1 VDSDIPL
8 KVAFRVRA
16 RDLLPLTGDRG
27 ARVVSA
33 LTYVLPA
40 VERTVGLVLRLR
52 RGDDEYLRHLE
63 FQTSHRGDV
72 ASRCFEYASRLALRF
87 RLPVL
92 TTVLYLRSGPR
103 GDLVYRHRVGG
114 RVVNE
119 WRFDVVRLW
128 KESPERLLALGP
140 GGAALVPLSSTASLP
155 VIAEASRKIRREAPE
170 GQQVDLLA
178 ILQVFAEGRYTARQL
193 ARVIPEEVAMDSVLF
208 DKVRVKA
215 QAEGRAQEAR
225 QMCVEMAKALHPAVA
240 SRLIPAIEACS
251 NLTRLRRWALRAPGV
266 SDAEFARLVIGRSG
280 STRRRAPRPARKA
293 VRASR

>member
-1 VDSDIPL
+1 
-8 KVAFRVRA
+8 
-16 RDLLPLTGDRG
+16 
-27 ARVVSA
+27 
-33 LTYVLPA
+33 
-40 VERTVGLVLRLR
+40 
-52 RGDDEYLRHLE
+52 
-63 FQTSHRGDV
+63 
-72 ASRCFEYASRLALRF
+72 
-87 RLPVL
+87 
-92 TTVLYLRSGPR
+92 
-103 GDLVYRHRVGG
+103 
-114 RVVNE
+114 VNE

-155 VIAEASRKIRREAPE
+155 VIAEASRRIRREAPE

-208 DKVRVKA
+208 EKVAVRA
-215 QAEGRAQEAR
+215 RAEGLAKGLAKGRTQEAR

-251 NLTRLRRWALRAPGV
+251 DLTRLRRWALRAPGV

-280 STRRRAPRPARKA
+280 STRRRAPRPSRRAKA
-293 VRASR
+293 APRR